1 MFFKLFLIDLIDEND
16 IDEIEDKI
24 ETWDNK
30 ILMQI

>member
-1 MFFKLFLIDLIDEND
+1 MFFKLFLILIDEND